1 MDQLNGGQLIN
12 RPLSKIEFERACHVP
27 EAVRAEGMSARER
40 DRIRPL
46 AQAYA
51 AFIISVSAVVHRCQN
66 TRMRTPRSEGRHL
79 HGDSEAVQDAK
90 RIGLWAGDF
99 DPTRFDPP
107 TSSSAHREDFDRFQP
122 ISHGET
128 PCRRRDAPW
137 VSGGRPGHLSGMTP
151 RPERRRHESSD
162 EDDDGSD
169 DGSDLSTPP
178 GGPRG
183 CRPATGPAFRTPAT
197 SPRPRGSSARGSEVA
212 RRVQREE
219 RRDGRTVY
227 RDKSEGRREV
237 DSAANEADLAWTER
251 EREERQLRSNKGARQ
266 RELEDL
272 EAAELAAISSMT
284 VARGIDNQYLE
295 SQKNAESRPWRRTL
309 GKKREEESAGTDG
322 ALEADGE
329 ETRRQRRKISP
340 RPRRE
345 VADVQGASSVS
356 GLGKRVAARGSN
368 RFACASDNGA
378 SAGFGFTPSAGVSG
392 EVEDSH
398 PFGNLQEVPESN
410 NGEGNEEEIHSTSVV
425 MFEQEGD
432 SVSSRGDGNARFLRT
447 KGTENPPTRLV
458 LQVNSGQLTLVNVWL
473 D

>member
-1 MDQLNGGQLIN
+1 MISSPSFAILGRQRLGQPNLTALELKIQVGFEPFLDMGFESFQNRDGRRVRSFQLPIVIFST
-12 RPLSKIEFERACHVP
+12 RP
-27 EAVRAEGMSARER
+27 
-40 DRIRPL
+40 
-46 AQAYA
+46 
-51 AFIISVSAVVHRCQN
+51 
-66 TRMRTPRSEGRHL
+66 
-79 HGDSEAVQDAK
+79 
-90 RIGLWAGDF
+90 IG
-99 DPTRFDPP
+99 PDPP
-107 TSSSAHREDFDRFQP
+107 RGTKIIKDCGSNCFYEAGRKFTSAGP

-137 VSGGRPGHLSGMTP
+137 VSGGRPGHLSGMTVPLPASFVRPKHRLPP

-169 DGSDLSTPP
+169 SVDAAGRVKRMPSGNRSGLQDAGDLAAAE
-178 GGPRG
+178 RKL
-183 CRPATGPAFRTPAT
+183 RER
-197 SPRPRGSSARGSEVA
+197 
-212 RRVQREE
+212 QR
-219 RRDGRTVY
+219 
-227 RDKSEGRREV
+227 RREV

-356 GLGKRVAARGSN
+356 GLAPTPGAEEDGSAVGPGTSAAALPRRLPGASRADAVSAVSAGSSLAAADAEAGLPQARGEARGLLRDRVGGGGATTARRRCRRRPS
-368 RFACASDNGA
+368 SLTGMSPGA
-378 SAGFGFTPSAGVSG
+378 S
-392 EVEDSH
+392 H
-398 PFGNLQEVPESN
+398 PGQQ
-410 NGEGNEEEIHSTSVV
+410 HRA
-425 MFEQEGD
+425 Q
-432 SVSSRGDGNARFLRT
+432 RGAFLRHGKQGGRRT
-447 KGTENPPTRLV
+447 ACPLLLPGGEDGVTPDTIERGRRPVGPIRDGK
-458 LQVNSGQLTLVNVWL
+458 
-473 D
+473 